1 MALRVP
7 EPTQASVEVV
17 RSHLSTLAA
26 RTAFPDRA
34 LTRANPAGLALAAP
48 HDVYFLS
55 LSDLAAGMFLE
66 AARAVGRRFIVMDGN
81 KPVASAEL
89 ADESTGSGFQASEGP
104 LVESTAAAIEVA
116 EADPQLDDAD
126 YEVRLLRIPALYFTA
141 LWLKS
146 EDGRTAD
153 VVIPLNPAPAP
164 FEPGRKYA
172 PAEIR
177 YPLAEAA
184 RAHAALENDEPLP

>member
-1 MALRVP
+1 MTLRMP
-7 EPTQASVEVV
+7 EPTEASVEIV
-17 RSHLSTLAA
+17 RSHLSALAG
-26 RTAFPDRA
+26 RTAFHHRA

-55 LSDLAAGMFLE
+55 LSDLAGGAFLE
-66 AARAVGRRFIVMDGN
+66 AARAVGRRFIVMDGS

-89 ADESTGSGFQASEGP
+89 ADDLRGSGFQASEGQ
-104 LVESTAAAIEVA
+104 LVDSTAAAIDRA
-116 EADPQLDDAD
+116 EADAQLGNAD

-141 LWLKS
+141 LWLKN

-153 VVIPLNPAPAP
+153 VVIPLDPAPAP

-177 YPLAEAA
+177 SPLAEAA
-184 RAHAALENDEPLP
+184 RAHVALDDDEPPA